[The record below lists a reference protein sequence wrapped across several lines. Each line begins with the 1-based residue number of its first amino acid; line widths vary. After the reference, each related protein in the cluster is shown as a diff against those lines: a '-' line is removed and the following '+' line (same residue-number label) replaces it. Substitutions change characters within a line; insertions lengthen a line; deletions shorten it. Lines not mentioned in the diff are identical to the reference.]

1 MNLGLAGP
9 GNAAE
14 QKEGP
19 RRSRPHAILA
29 VGDLKILKGRSLLKQ
44 TGTQNSPQALCR
56 QCRCPFVLSRSRILE
71 TSRGRAWARALP
83 PVQMPQTQPKHQAVP
98 APHLL
103 GGGCRSSFALSEG
116 PTENRPLSRAS
127 QGKVEKRGLAALP
140 TGPGPRPASPA
151 GLGRRRSL
159 SARRGGA
166 LGPCLLTPAGQ
177 REAGV
182 GCGVG
187 AVPTRLA
194 RGSQWGG
201 LQTRAP
207 SEQRG
212 KSSMYSPKENESGAD
227 LRTF

>member
-44 TGTQNSPQALCR
+44 TGAQNSPQALCR
-56 QCRCPFVLSRSRILE
+56 QCKCPFVPSRSRILE

-98 APHLL
+98 VPHLL

-116 PTENRPLSRAS
+116 PTESRPLPRAS
-127 QGKVEKRGLAALP
+127 QGKVEKRDLAALP

-159 SARRGGA
+159 SAHRGGA
-166 LGPCLLTPAGQ
+166 LGPCLLTP
-177 REAGV
+177 
-182 GCGVG
+182 
-187 AVPTRLA
+187 
-194 RGSQWGG
+194 RGSGRPGWAAASMPSLPASLEARSGAACKPARLLSKGG
-201 LQTRAP
+201 KAACTLRRKTRA
-207 SEQRG
+207 
-212 KSSMYSPKENESGAD
+212 A
-227 LRTF
+227 RT

>member
-44 TGTQNSPQALCR
+44 TGAQNSPQALCR

-98 APHLL
+98 APHLW
-103 GGGCRSSFALSEG
+103 GGGVALALLYPRGPLKADLCPALRKGKWKSATSQRS
-116 PTENRPLSRAS
+116 PLG
-127 QGKVEKRGLAALP
+127 Q
-140 TGPGPRPASPA
+140 GPGPLPPQASGAAAPSPRAEVGLLGPAYSLPRGSGTPGWAAASVPSLPASLEARSGAACKPA
-151 GLGRRRSL
+151 RLLSKGGKAACTLRRK
-159 SARRGGA
+159 
-166 LGPCLLTPAGQ
+166 
-177 REAGV
+177 
-182 GCGVG
+182 
-187 AVPTRLA
+187 
-194 RGSQWGG
+194 
-201 LQTRAP
+201 TRA
-207 SEQRG
+207 
-212 KSSMYSPKENESGAD
+212 A
-227 LRTF
+227 RT